1 MQQMSDTNTA
11 LAPVTERGF
20 TNLMITGFVYPMTVL
35 PFTPL
40 LGVYR
45 TGKETYKF
53 MEKTPFGGNQYLRL
67 AATAIGTPFASLALC
82 WPLGIAEGT
91 QLISDQVATMGLDK
105 AVESTI
111 ENVYDKV
118 FGFIGSVLPKGDN

>member
-1 MQQMSDTNTA
+1 MSDTNNA

-45 TGKETYKF
+45 ASQETYKF
-53 MEKTPFGGNQYLRL
+53 MEKTPFGGNYYLRL
-67 AATAIGTPFASLALC
+67 AATAIGTPFASVALC
-82 WPLGIAEGT
+82 WPLGIAEGAT
-91 QLISDQVATMGLDK
+91 MISDQVATMGLDK
-105 AVESTI
+105 AVDRTI

-118 FGFIGSVLPKGDN
+118 FGLIGSVLPKGDN